1 MFRKLRKL
9 LIIPFVVGTLMTPA
23 LVPVI
28 AHATDTNLQKTI
40 VGQEC
45 KGSDLNLDTNG
56 LATGT
61 GCTGD
66 STGLNSLLT
75 NIINIFSV
83 LVGAIAVIMI
93 IIGGFRYVI
102 SSGND
107 QAVSGAKNTIIF
119 ALVGLVIVALA
130 QFLVHFVI
138 GNI

>member
-23 LVPVI
+23 LVPVM
-28 AHATDTNLQKTI
+28 AHADDNNLESNI
-40 VGQEC
+40 AGQEC
-45 KGSDLNLDTNG
+45 KGSDLNLTTGVN
-56 LATGT
+56 GT

-66 STGLNSLLT
+66 ATGLNDLLT
-75 NIINIFSV
+75 KVINIFSV

>member
-1 MFRKLRKL
+1 MFRKARKL

-23 LVPVI
+23 LVPVV
-28 AHATDTNLQKTI
+28 AHAQNNNLENTI
-40 VGQEC
+40 ANQEC
-45 KGSDLNLDTNG
+45 TGSNLNLDTNS
-56 LATGT
+56 GT
-61 GCTGD
+61 TCTGD
-66 STGLNSLLT
+66 ATGLNTLLT
-75 NIINIFSV
+75 KIIDIFSV

-130 QFLVHFVI
+130 QFMVHFVI
-138 GNI
+138 GNL